1 MASKR
6 KHSTLT
12 LKDKLEVLKRLDKG
26 EGVTKLATE
35 FNVGKATICDW
46 RKNRRK
52 LEQYCANS
60 SGETLENRQTAK
72 QSLYD
77 KVDNALHIWFTQ
89 ERQRGTPL
97 SGPIIQE
104 KAIQLNKLMNGDA
117 SFSASIGWLD
127 RWKKRHGV
135 RQLTITGEKLS
146 SDFDAAKEYVT
157 TFANLIAEGNY
168 SPQQIYNADETGLNF
183 RALPKKSLASQ
194 DEKSAPG
201 YKISKDRVTLMA
213 CSNAFGNHKLPL
225 MVIGKSAKPRAFKN
239 VNIKSLPVY
248 YRSQKKAWMNAMLF
262 KEWFHDHFVPAVKK
276 FNKEKDLPQR
286 EILLIDKAPSH
297 PGTEELSSGEIKAIF
312 LPPNVTPL
320 LHPMDQGV
328 LQKLKQIYRKQ
339 FLRTLIED
347 DTVSLVVKI
356 KQTNMKDVVYWS
368 AESWENVTDQTLIKS
383 RKKLWLT
390 LEYAENQPENDVT
403 SLLQLVQKIP
413 GCEEAG
419 ERDINEWMEEDGE
432 TAEFLTDD
440 DIAAAVTQEP
450 MEEEGSDDETQCDK
464 KDVVP
469 HADGAAAL
477 ALRYLE
483 QQPDTTPADVL
494 FMRSWRNYASSKRL
508 SSLRQKKIT
517 ELM

>member
-1 MASKR
+1 
-6 KHSTLT
+6 
-12 LKDKLEVLKRLDKG
+12 
-26 EGVTKLATE
+26 
-35 FNVGKATICDW
+35 
-46 RKNRRK
+46 
-52 LEQYCANS
+52 
-60 SGETLENRQTAK
+60 
-72 QSLYD
+72 
-77 KVDNALHIWFTQ
+77 
-89 ERQRGTPL
+89 
-97 SGPIIQE
+97 
-104 KAIQLNKLMNGDA
+104 MNGDA

-168 SPQQIYNADETGLNF
+168 SPQQIYDANETGLNL

-194 DEKSAPG
+194 EEKSAPG
-201 YKISKDRVTLMA
+201 YKMSKDRVTLMA
-213 CSNAFGNHKLPL
+213 CSNAFG
-225 MVIGKSAKPRAFKN
+225 A
-239 VNIKSLPVY
+239 
-248 YRSQKKAWMNAMLF
+248 KKAWMNAMLF
-262 KEWFHDHFVPAVKK
+262 KEWFHDQFVPAVKK
-276 FNKEKDLPQR
+276 FNKKNDIPQR
-286 EILLIDKAPSH
+286 AILLIDNAPSH

-320 LHPMDQGV
+320 LQPMDQCV
-328 LQKLKQIYRKQ
+328 LQKLIQIYRKQ

-347 DTVSLVVKI
+347 DTVSLVAKI

-368 AESWENVTDQTLIKS
+368 AESWENVTDQTLIKFW
-383 RKKLWLT
+383 KKLWPT

-403 SLLQLVQKIP
+403 SLLQQVQTIP

-419 ERDINEWMEEDGE
+419 ERYINKWIEEDGE

-469 HADGAAAL
+469 HADGAAAPL
-477 ALRYLE
+477 TLPCATWSNSPTLHQLMCYL
-483 QQPDTTPADVL
+483 
-494 FMRSWRNYASSKRL
+494 
-508 SSLRQKKIT
+508 
-517 ELM
+517 

>member
-12 LKDKLEVLKRLDKG
+12 IKDKLEVLNRLDKG
-26 EGVTKLATE
+26 EGVTKLTTE

-52 LEQYCANS
+52 LEQCCANS
-60 SGETLENRQTAK
+60 SGETLENKQTAK

-77 KVDNALHIWFTQ
+77 KVDNAFHIWFTQ

-97 SGPIIQE
+97 SGLIIQE
-104 KAIQLNKLMNGDA
+104 KDIQLNKLMNGDA

-127 RWKKRHGV
+127 RWKKRHGI
-135 RQLTITGEKLS
+135 RQLTITSEKFS

-168 SPQQIYNADETGLNF
+168 SPQQICNADETVLNF
-183 RALPKKSLASQ
+183 RALLKKSLASQ

-201 YKISKDRVTLMA
+201 YKMSKDRVTLMA
-213 CSNAFGNHKLPL
+213 CSNAFG
-225 MVIGKSAKPRAFKN
+225 AK
-239 VNIKSLPVY
+239 
-248 YRSQKKAWMNAMLF
+248 KKAWMNAMLF
-262 KEWFHDHFVPAVKK
+262 KEWFHDQFVPAVKK
-276 FNKEKDLPQR
+276 FNKENDLPQR
-286 EILLIDKAPSH
+286 AILLIDNALSH
-297 PGTEELSSGEIKAIF
+297 PDTEELSSGEIKAIF

-320 LHPMDQGV
+320 LQPMDQGV
-328 LQKLKQIYRKQ
+328 LQTLKQIYRKQ

-347 DTVSLVVKI
+347 DTVSLVAKI

-368 AESWENVTDQTLIKS
+368 AESCENVTDQTLIKS
-383 RKKLWLT
+383 WKKLWPT

-403 SLLQLVQKIP
+403 SLLQLVQTIP

-419 ERDINEWMEEDGE
+419 ERDINKWMEEDGE

-450 MEEEGSDDETQCDK
+450 MEEEGSDDETQCDT

-469 HADGAAAL
+469 HADGAAALDL

-494 FMRSWRNYASSKRL
+494 FMRRWRNYASWKRL
-508 SSLRQKKIT
+508 SSLRQKK
-517 ELM
+517 

>member
-1 MASKR
+1 MFKYVSKNCHTSAASYSAANAIARHGKPFQEGEFLKEAWLACAPSLFDDFDNKDFKMTVATLLMFLAVYTASSSLDHYGAFWKSKLVILSYAWSSVEAIPPIEESTKLVRKQIVMASKR

-12 LKDKLEVLKRLDKG
+12 LKDELEVLKRLDKG

-135 RQLTITGEKLS
+135 RQLTNTGEKLS

-201 YKISKDRVTLMA
+201 YKMSKDRVTLMV

-225 MVIGKSAKPRAFKN
+225 MAIGKSAKPRAFKN
-239 VNIKSLPVY
+239 VNMKSLPV
-248 YRSQKKAWMNAMLF
+248 SGAK
-262 KEWFHDHFVPAVKK
+262 
-276 FNKEKDLPQR
+276 NKSMDEC
-286 EILLIDKAPSH
+286 
-297 PGTEELSSGEIKAIF
+297 
-312 LPPNVTPL
+312 NV
-320 LHPMDQGV
+320 V
-328 LQKLKQIYRKQ
+328 
-339 FLRTLIED
+339 
-347 DTVSLVVKI
+347 
-356 KQTNMKDVVYWS
+356 
-368 AESWENVTDQTLIKS
+368 
-383 RKKLWLT
+383 
-390 LEYAENQPENDVT
+390 
-403 SLLQLVQKIP
+403 
-413 GCEEAG
+413 
-419 ERDINEWMEEDGE
+419 
-432 TAEFLTDD
+432 
-440 DIAAAVTQEP
+440 
-450 MEEEGSDDETQCDK
+450 
-464 KDVVP
+464 
-469 HADGAAAL
+469 
-477 ALRYLE
+477 
-483 QQPDTTPADVL
+483 
-494 FMRSWRNYASSKRL
+494 
-508 SSLRQKKIT
+508 
-517 ELM
+517 

>member
-1 MASKR
+1 MMLGLAKVVFSILLSGMLAFGRAMESGRRGLSSSSGCVRKQIVMASKR

-72 QSLYD
+72 QTL
-77 KVDNALHIWFTQ
+77 
-89 ERQRGTPL
+89 
-97 SGPIIQE
+97 
-104 KAIQLNKLMNGDA
+104 
-117 SFSASIGWLD
+117 ASIGWLD

-135 RQLTITGEKLS
+135 RQLTITGKKLS
-146 SDFDAAKEYVT
+146 KA

-201 YKISKDRVTLMA
+201 YKMSKDRVTLMA

-239 VNIKSLPVY
+239 VNMKSLPVY
-248 YRSQKKAWMNAMLF
+248 YRSQKKKAWMNAMLF
-262 KEWFHDHFVPAVKK
+262 KEWFHDQFVPAVKK
-276 FNKEKDLPQR
+276 FNKENDLQQR
-286 EILLIDKAPSH
+286 ATLPIDNAPSH

-312 LPPNVTPL
+312 LPPNVTL
-320 LHPMDQGV
+320 LLQPMDQGV

-347 DTVSLVVKI
+347 DTVSLVAKI

-368 AESWENVTDQTLIKS
+368 AESWEN
-383 RKKLWLT
+383 
-390 LEYAENQPENDVT
+390 
-403 SLLQLVQKIP
+403 LVQTIP

-469 HADGAAAL
+469 HAG
-477 ALRYLE
+477 RR
-483 QQPDTTPADVL
+483 
-494 FMRSWRNYASSKRL
+494 RSCP
-508 SSLRQKKIT
+508 
-517 ELM
+517 

>member
-1 MASKR
+1 MLA
-6 KHSTLT
+6 
-12 LKDKLEVLKRLDKG
+12 KLQFVIG
-26 EGVTKLATE
+26 EK
-35 FNVGKATICDW
+35 
-46 RKNRRK
+46 KNRRK

-104 KAIQLNKLMNGDA
+104 KAIQLNKLMNSDA

-127 RWKKRHGV
+127 RWKKRLGV

-168 SPQQIYNADETGLNF
+168 SPQQIYDADETGLNF

-194 DEKSAPG
+194 EEKSAPG
-201 YKISKDRVTLMA
+201 YKMSKDRVTLMA
-213 CSNAFGNHKLPL
+213 CSDAF
-225 MVIGKSAKPRAFKN
+225 
-239 VNIKSLPVY
+239 
-248 YRSQKKAWMNAMLF
+248 
-262 KEWFHDHFVPAVKK
+262 
-276 FNKEKDLPQR
+276 
-286 EILLIDKAPSH
+286 
-297 PGTEELSSGEIKAIF
+297 GTEELSSGEIKAIF

-320 LHPMDQGV
+320 LQPMDQFV

-347 DTVSLVVKI
+347 DTVSLVAKI

-368 AESWENVTDQTLIKS
+368 AESWENVTDQTLIKFW
-383 RKKLWLT
+383 KKLWPI
-390 LEYAENQPENDVT
+390 LEYADNQPENDVT
-403 SLLQLVQKIP
+403 SLLQQVQTIP

-419 ERDINEWMEEDGE
+419 ERDINKWIEEDGE
-432 TAEFLTDD
+432 TTEFLTDD

-450 MEEEGSDDETQCDK
+450 MEEEGSDDETQCDT

-469 HADGAAAL
+469 HADGAAALDL

-494 FMRSWRNYASSKRL
+494 FMRRWRNYASSKRL

>member
-12 LKDKLEVLKRLDKG
+12 LKDKLEVLKRLYKG

-89 ERQRGTPL
+89 ERQRRTPL

-146 SDFDAAKEYVT
+146 SDFDATKEYVT
-157 TFANLIAEGNY
+157 TFVNLIAEGNY

-201 YKISKDRVTLMA
+201 YKMSKDRVTLMA

-239 VNIKSLPVY
+239 VNMKSLPVY
-248 YRSQKKAWMNAMLF
+248 YRS
-262 KEWFHDHFVPAVKK
+262 
-276 FNKEKDLPQR
+276 
-286 EILLIDKAPSH
+286 
-297 PGTEELSSGEIKAIF
+297 
-312 LPPNVTPL
+312 
-320 LHPMDQGV
+320 
-328 LQKLKQIYRKQ
+328 
-339 FLRTLIED
+339 
-347 DTVSLVVKI
+347 
-356 KQTNMKDVVYWS
+356 
-368 AESWENVTDQTLIKS
+368 
-383 RKKLWLT
+383 
-390 LEYAENQPENDVT
+390 
-403 SLLQLVQKIP
+403 
-413 GCEEAG
+413 
-419 ERDINEWMEEDGE
+419 
-432 TAEFLTDD
+432 
-440 DIAAAVTQEP
+440 
-450 MEEEGSDDETQCDK
+450 
-464 KDVVP
+464 
-469 HADGAAAL
+469 
-477 ALRYLE
+477 
-483 QQPDTTPADVL
+483 
-494 FMRSWRNYASSKRL
+494 
-508 SSLRQKKIT
+508 
-517 ELM
+517 

>member
-1 MASKR
+1 MVSKR

-26 EGVTKLATE
+26 E
-35 FNVGKATICDW
+35 
-46 RKNRRK
+46 
-52 LEQYCANS
+52 
-60 SGETLENRQTAK
+60 
-72 QSLYD
+72 
-77 KVDNALHIWFTQ
+77 
-89 ERQRGTPL
+89 
-97 SGPIIQE
+97 
-104 KAIQLNKLMNGDA
+104 
-117 SFSASIGWLD
+117 
-127 RWKKRHGV
+127 
-135 RQLTITGEKLS
+135 
-146 SDFDAAKEYVT
+146 
-157 TFANLIAEGNY
+157 AEGNY
-168 SPQQIYNADETGLNF
+168 SPQQIYNADETGLTF
-183 RALPKKSLASQ
+183 RALLKKSLASQ
-194 DEKSAPG
+194 DEKSAQG
-201 YKISKDRVTLMA
+201 YKMSKDRVTLMA

-239 VNIKSLPVY
+239 VNMKSLPVY

-262 KEWFHDHFVPAVKK
+262 KEWFHDQFVPAVKK
-276 FNKEKDLPQR
+276 FNKENDLPQR
-286 EILLIDKAPSH
+286 AILLIDNAPSH

-320 LHPMDQGV
+320 LQPMHQGV

-347 DTVSLVVKI
+347 DTVSLVAKI

-383 RKKLWLT
+383 WKKLWPT
-390 LEYAENQPENDVT
+390 LEYAENQPENYVT
-403 SLLQLVQKIP
+403 SLLQLVQTIP

-419 ERDINEWMEEDGE
+419 ERDINKRMEEDGE

-477 ALRYLE
+477 DLALRYLE
-483 QQPDTTPADVL
+483 QQPDTTPPDVL
-494 FMRSWRNYASSKRL
+494 FMRRWRNCASSKRL
-508 SSLRQKKIT
+508 SSLRQKKII

>member
-1 MASKR
+1 MSFTRPGSGCPRQTNRLDDRHIVRNARVHPTAS
-6 KHSTLT
+6 LAIIQAQ
-12 LKDKLEVLKRLDKG
+12 RLDKD

-89 ERQRGTPL
+89 ERQRGIPL
-97 SGPIIQE
+97 SRPIIQE

-117 SFSASIGWLD
+117 YFSASIGWLD

-201 YKISKDRVTLMA
+201 YKMSKDRVTLMA
-213 CSNAFGNHKLPL
+213 CSNAFGNHTLPL

-239 VNIKSLPVY
+239 VNMKSLPVY
-248 YRSQKKAWMNAMLF
+248 YSSQKK
-262 KEWFHDHFVPAVKK
+262 H
-276 FNKEKDLPQR
+276 
-286 EILLIDKAPSH
+286 
-297 PGTEELSSGEIKAIF
+297 G
-312 LPPNVTPL
+312 
-320 LHPMDQGV
+320 
-328 LQKLKQIYRKQ
+328 
-339 FLRTLIED
+339 
-347 DTVSLVVKI
+347 
-356 KQTNMKDVVYWS
+356 
-368 AESWENVTDQTLIKS
+368 
-383 RKKLWLT
+383 
-390 LEYAENQPENDVT
+390 
-403 SLLQLVQKIP
+403 
-413 GCEEAG
+413 
-419 ERDINEWMEEDGE
+419 
-432 TAEFLTDD
+432 
-440 DIAAAVTQEP
+440 
-450 MEEEGSDDETQCDK
+450 
-464 KDVVP
+464 
-469 HADGAAAL
+469 
-477 ALRYLE
+477 
-483 QQPDTTPADVL
+483 
-494 FMRSWRNYASSKRL
+494 
-508 SSLRQKKIT
+508 
-517 ELM
+517 